1 MNRKNRNSI
10 ASCLKLPQ
18 FITMNVI
25 DGQAG
30 LVRYYSLI
38 FYSLTINNILNI
50 IILLILAGVA
60 ISALTQTGL
69 FENAK
74 QAKNA
79 MENAQNAEDETLS
92 NYENKINTIVAGNRE
107 EITIDKEEYET
118 LKKNCEYEKYEK
130 LEDIIELNSNIK
142 SLEGEVKRQGKIVN
156 MQLRVT
162 IASTAKAETWTE
174 VGKLKNDKLIPEI
187 DEWGALA
194 QGTNGGNFLITKE
207 GIIKLRG
214 KTASTVYLG
223 NITYFLK

>member
-1 MNRKNRNSI
+1 MKKSKNNG
-10 ASCLKLPQ
+10 
-18 FITMNVI
+18 IT
-25 DGQAG
+25 
-30 LVRYYSLI
+30 LVALI
-38 FYSLTINNILNI
+38 VTI

-156 MQLRVT
+156 MQLCVT

>member
-1 MNRKNRNSI
+1 
-10 ASCLKLPQ
+10 
-18 FITMNVI
+18 MNVI

>member
-1 MNRKNRNSI
+1 
-10 ASCLKLPQ
+10 
-18 FITMNVI
+18 
-25 DGQAG
+25 
-30 LVRYYSLI
+30 
-38 FYSLTINNILNI
+38 
-50 IILLILAGVA
+50 
-60 ISALTQTGL
+60 
-69 FENAK
+69 
-74 QAKNA
+74 
-79 MENAQNAEDETLS
+79 
-92 NYENKINTIVAGNRE
+92 
-107 EITIDKEEYET
+107 
-118 LKKNCEYEKYEK
+118 
-130 LEDIIELNSNIK
+130 
-142 SLEGEVKRQGKIVN
+142 

>member
-1 MNRKNRNSI
+1 MKKSKNNG
-10 ASCLKLPQ
+10 
-18 FITMNVI
+18 IT
-25 DGQAG
+25 
-30 LVRYYSLI
+30 LVALI
-38 FYSLTINNILNI
+38 VTI

-142 SLEGEVKRQGKIVN
+142 SLEGEVKRQGKNSKYAATCHNCIN
-156 MQLRVT
+156 SKSRDLDR
-162 IASTAKAETWTE
+162 SRK
-174 VGKLKNDKLIPEI
+174 
-187 DEWGALA
+187 
-194 QGTNGGNFLITKE
+194 
-207 GIIKLRG
+207 IK
-214 KTASTVYLG
+214 K
-223 NITYFLK
+223 

>member
-1 MNRKNRNSI
+1 MKKSKNNG
-10 ASCLKLPQ
+10 
-18 FITMNVI
+18 IT
-25 DGQAG
+25 
-30 LVRYYSLI
+30 LVALI
-38 FYSLTINNILNI
+38 VTI

>member
-1 MNRKNRNSI
+1 MKKSKNNG
-10 ASCLKLPQ
+10 
-18 FITMNVI
+18 IT
-25 DGQAG
+25 
-30 LVRYYSLI
+30 LVALI
-38 FYSLTINNILNI
+38 VTI

-156 MQLRVT
+156 MQLSVT

>member
-156 MQLRVT
+156 MQLCVT

>member
-1 MNRKNRNSI
+1 MKKSKNNG
-10 ASCLKLPQ
+10 
-18 FITMNVI
+18 IT
-25 DGQAG
+25 
-30 LVRYYSLI
+30 LVALI
-38 FYSLTINNILNI
+38 VTI

-156 MQLRVT
+156 IHLFVQTPQTVQ
-162 IASTAKAETWTE
+162 ADVWTE
-174 VGKLKNDKLIPEI
+174 IGTLKNDKLIPQI
-187 DEWGALA
+187 DEWGYLA
-194 QGTNGGNFLITKE
+194 QGTYGGNFVITKD
-207 GIIKLRG
+207 GIIKFRG
-214 KTASTVYLG
+214 QSSNTRYIG
-223 NITYFLK
+223 NITYFSK

>member
-1 MNRKNRNSI
+1 MKKNN
-10 ASCLKLPQ
+10 KG
-18 FITMNVI
+18 ITLVSLVI
-25 DGQAG
+25 
-30 LVRYYSLI
+30 
-38 FYSLTINNILNI
+38 TIV
-50 IILLILAGVA
+50 ILLILAGVA
-60 ISALTQTGL
+60 IATLTQTGL
-69 FENAK
+69 FENTK

-156 MQLRVT
+156 MQLCVT